1 MPLVN
6 KQQFLNKPFSIWVNG
21 PEKSGKTRLAVG
33 FPKVFA
39 VTFDPS
45 GLDLLLEPENVHLL
59 DNLIYHCPMNGKPLQ
74 QVFQFDEEAGEQ
86 GIYPAIALA
95 KQLAKE
101 GKIKTFLLDGFTYLA
116 SLKWA
121 QICESKGIDVTK
133 KEDVNRKE
141 VDQRSWYDALGSYL
155 DHLMLQNV
163 FPLTSE
169 PYNLNVVVTCH
180 VQRESDNTIK
190 GQKDSRNPD
199 VAGSSKRAVNLE
211 SDLSPQVVGSFRQ
224 RIGGMPSAHIYLE
237 HKLVAATK
245 TDVERGRAKKEGEE
259 ILAYYAY
266 CKMARS
272 ESLDT
277 VIRAGNR
284 YGLGTLN
291 LTGGSFFKTLQK
303 KIEDSRNAAQLQ
315 SEGKPLTETK
325 TQTKGA

>member
-1 MPLVN
+1 MPAID
-6 KQQFLNKPFSIWVNG
+6 KQKFLNRPFSVWVNG
-21 PEKSGKTRLAVG
+21 PEKSGKTRLAAG
-33 FPKVFA
+33 FPAIFA

-45 GLDLLLEPENVHLL
+45 GLDMLLEPENIHLL
-59 DNLIYHCPMNGKPLQ
+59 DNLVYHAPMNGKPLRE
-74 QVFQFDEEAGEQ
+74 VFQFSEEPGEE

-95 KQLAKE
+95 KQLASQ

-121 QICESKGIDVTK
+121 QICEDNGVNPTE
-133 KEDVNRKE
+133 KEKMNRRD

-169 PYNLNVVVTCH
+169 PHNLNVVITCH

-190 GQKDSRNPD
+190 GMQTSKN
-199 VAGSSKRAVNLE
+199 VELAAQSKRSVNLE
-211 SDLSPQVVGSFRQ
+211 SDLSPQVIGSFRQ

-237 HKLVAATK
+237 HKLVEADESDVKAGRATK
-245 TDVERGRAKKEGEE
+245 AGVE
-259 ILAYYAY
+259 ILKYYAY
-266 CKMARS
+266 CKMTRS
-272 ESLDT
+272 QSLDT

-291 LTGGSFFKTLQK
+291 LTGGSFYKTLLK
-303 KIEDSRNAAQLQ
+303 KIEDSRNAAQST
-315 SEGKPLTETK
+315 SESKPSTETK
-325 TQTKGA
+325 VAKGA

>member
-1 MPLVN
+1 MPLVDKN
-6 KQQFLNKPFSIWVNG
+6 KFLDRPFSIWVNG
-21 PEKSGKTRLAVG
+21 AEKSGKTRLAVG

-45 GLDLLLEPENVHLL
+45 GLDLLREPENIHLL
-59 DNLIYHCPMNGKPLQ
+59 DNLIYHCPMNGKPLRE
-74 QVFQFDEEAGEQ
+74 VFQFSEEPGEE
-86 GIYPAIALA
+86 GVYPAVALA
-95 KQLAKE
+95 KKLALE

-121 QICESKGIDVTK
+121 QICESKGIDPTQ
-133 KEDVNRKE
+133 KEEMNRRD

-169 PYNLNVVVTCH
+169 PYNLNVIITCH

-190 GQKDSRNPD
+190 GMQGSRN
-199 VAGSSKRAVNLE
+199 AELAAQSKRSVNLE
-211 SDLSPQVVGSFRQ
+211 SDLSPQVIGSFRQ

-237 HKLVAATK
+237 HKI
-245 TDVERGRAKKEGEE
+245 VEKEGKEALDY
-259 ILAYYAY
+259 IAY

-272 ESLDT
+272 QSLDT

-284 YGLGTLN
+284 YGLGTLR
-291 LTGGSFFKTLQK
+291 LTGGSFYKTLLK
-303 KIEDSRNAAQLQ
+303 KIEESRNAAQSSAESNQ
-315 SEGKPLTETK
+315 STTSK